1 MTVKITQIDA
11 AKDLTV
17 LKVEGRLAATD
28 AVLLTE
34 IVEKLAAGELF
45 SIDMSGIT
53 FIDQT
58 GAAIIRRLEEFG
70 AELIGV
76 DFFVRSVI
84 DTYSNGNK

>member
-11 AKDLTV
+11 AKDPIV
-17 LKVEGRLAATD
+17 LKVEGKLAATD
-28 AVLLTE
+28 AVVLTE
-34 IVEKLAAGELF
+34 IVAKLAAGETI
-45 SIDMSGIT
+45 SIDMSGVT
-53 FIDQT
+53 YIDGN

-84 DTYSNGNK
+84 DASTDR

>member
-17 LKVEGRLAATD
+17 LKVEGKLAATD
-28 AVLLTE
+28 AALLAE
-34 IVEKLAAGELF
+34 IAAKFVAGGPI
-45 SIDMSGIT
+45 SIDMSGVT
-53 FIDQT
+53 YIDRT

>member
-1 MTVKITQIDA
+1 MKITQIDA

-17 LKVEGRLAATD
+17 LKVEGKLAASD
-28 AVLLTE
+28 AALLTE
-34 IVEKLAAGELF
+34 IVERLAAGELF
-45 SIDMSGIT
+45 SIDMSAVT
-53 FIDQT
+53 FIDRK

-84 DTYSNGNK
+84 DAYSDSNK

>member
-1 MTVKITQIDA
+1 MKITQIDA

-17 LKVEGRLAATD
+17 LKVEGKLAASD
-28 AVLLTE
+28 AALLTE
-34 IVEKLAAGELF
+34 IVERLAAGELF
-45 SIDMSGIT
+45 SIDMSAVT
-53 FIDQT
+53 FIDQK

-84 DTYSNGNK
+84 DAYSDSNK

>member
-1 MTVKITQIDA
+1 MKITQIDA

>member
-1 MTVKITQIDA
+1 MKITQIDA

-17 LKVEGRLAATD
+17 LKVEGKLAASD
-28 AVLLTE
+28 AELLTE

-45 SIDMSGIT
+45 SIDMSAVT
-53 FIDQT
+53 FIDQK

-84 DTYSNGNK
+84 DAYSDSNK

>member
-1 MTVKITQIDA
+1 MTVKISHIDKTQQ
-11 AKDLTV
+11 LTV
-17 LKVEGRLAATD
+17 LKIEGKLAATD

-45 SIDMSGIT
+45 SIDMSGVT
-53 FIDQT
+53 YIDQK

-84 DTYSNGNK
+84 DTYSNENK

>member
-11 AKDLTV
+11 VKDLTV
-17 LKVEGRLAATD
+17 LKVEGRL
-28 AVLLTE
+28 E

-45 SIDMSGIT
+45 SIDMSGVT
-53 FIDQT
+53 YIDQK

>member
-17 LKVEGRLAATD
+17 LKVEGKLAASD
-28 AVLLTE
+28 AALLTE
-34 IVEKLAAGELF
+34 IVERRAARELF
-45 SIDMSGIT
+45 SIDMSAVT
-53 FIDQT
+53 FIDRK

-84 DTYSNGNK
+84 DAYSDSNK

>member
-17 LKVEGRLAATD
+17 LKVEGKLAASD
-28 AVLLTE
+28 AALLTE

-45 SIDMSGIT
+45 SIDMSAVT
-53 FIDQT
+53 FIDQK

-84 DTYSNGNK
+84 DAYSDSNK

>member
-17 LKVEGRLAATD
+17 LKVEGKLAATD

-34 IVEKLAAGELF
+34 IVARLAAGERI
-45 SIDMSGIT
+45 SIDMSGVT
-53 FIDQT
+53 FIDRN

-70 AELIGV
+70 AELIRV

-84 DTYSNGNK
+84 DTYSNGN

>member
-17 LKVEGRLAATD
+17 LKVEGKLAAPD

-45 SIDMSGIT
+45 SIDVSGVT
-53 FIDQT
+53 YIDRK

-84 DTYSNGNK
+84 DAYSDSNK

>member
-17 LKVEGRLAATD
+17 LKIEGKLAATD

-34 IVEKLAAGELF
+34 IVERLAAGELF
-45 SIDMSGIT
+45 SIDMSGVT
-53 FIDQT
+53 YIDRK

-76 DFFVRSVI
+76 DFFVQSVI
-84 DTYSNGNK
+84 DTYSDSKK